1 MKNISIIL
9 INYNSWKDTIEC
21 INSIIHSKYNNF
33 NVIIVDNCSNNDS
46 VVQLEEYLSG
56 KEKIINSI
64 SYINKEK
71 YLTCECKDGEFFDF
85 KGKELDF
92 NRRIFLIKNNKNE
105 GFSKGN
111 NIGFR
116 FSDKYLKND
125 YFWVLNNDVIIDE
138 NTMTELINTSEKSYN
153 SNFIGATIIE
163 YYNRDRI
170 QCTCGGKYNVITTVS
185 KAQNKGKKI
194 SKILKLREKSNFI
207 SGCSIFG
214 SKKIFK
220 KVNFFSEDYFL
231 YFEELDLMKKAIQNG
246 IGKEWSRNAII
257 YHKEGNSIGS
267 KNIKRKKSELS
278 EYYSDIS
285 CLIYNKKFYPK
296 LYKTIAA
303 IRYILK
309 YMKFLVTREYELL
322 HVMNRAYKDF
332 FERK

>member
-21 INSIIHSKYNNF
+21 INSIVQSKYNDF
-33 NVIIVDNCSNNDS
+33 NVIIVDNCSSNDS
-46 VVQLEEYLSG
+46 AVQLEEYLSG
-56 KEKIINSI
+56 KEKTINSV

-71 YLTCECKDGEFFDF
+71 YLICEYKDGEFFNF
-85 KGKELDF
+85 NEKEFDK
-92 NRRIFLIKNNKNE
+92 RIFLIKNNKNE

-111 NIGFR
+111 NVGFR
-116 FSDKYLKND
+116 FSDKYLNND

-138 NTMTELINTSEKSYN
+138 NAMTELLNTSEKNNNLS
-153 SNFIGATIIE
+153 FIGATILE
-163 YYNRDRI
+163 YYNRDVI
-170 QCTCGGKYNVITTVS
+170 QCTCGGKYNIITTIS
-185 KAQNKGKKI
+185 KKENSGKK
-194 SKILKLREKSNFI
+194 SSEILKLKENSNYI

-231 YFEELDLMKKAIQNG
+231 YFEELDLMKKAKQKG
-246 IGKEWSRNAII
+246 IGKDWSQKAII

-278 EYYSDIS
+278 EYYSNIS
-285 CLIYNKKFYPK
+285 CLTYNKKFYPR
-296 LYKTIAA
+296 LYKLIAFN
-303 IRYILK
+303 RYILK
-309 YMKFLVTREYELL
+309 LIKFLFFREYDLL
-322 HVMNRAYKDF
+322 RVMNRAFKDF